1 MDPLEVLSLIGQGA
15 RIGTGLFSDIYSIW
29 DSNRRFEQDLAQT
42 QYSNQFAEKQFL
54 ETQKY
59 NAFNQ
64 YLAENGTQVRAKD
77 LAKAGLSKVLAAGST
92 PSYVTGSAG
101 GSVNNHSFG
110 QGLKINALMN
120 AIQMNKEF
128 QVKDQEIQL
137 LKEQKRSAELDNDYK
152 SFEIGYWKKLGIP
165 SNADM
170 WQRRG
175 LGLFDTLKAF
185 GDYMNSEASPNK
197 TRTQAIIE
205 SFDKFLHKYDLDR
218 YRPQQ
223 ERIRYTPTQTDY
235 IKNYSKDDRKYADQN
250 DKFTYRDKYRYV
262 QLRRGR
268 Y

>member
-1 MDPLEVLSLIGQGA
+1 MTPAEIFGFIGDGL
-15 RIGTGLFSDIYSIW
+15 RIGTGLASDIYSIW
-29 DSNRRFEQDLAQT
+29 DSNRRFEQDVAQT
-42 QYSNQFAEKQFL
+42 QYANQFAEKQFA

-64 YLAENGTQVRAKD
+64 YLAENGTQVRAQD
-77 LAKAGLSKVLAAGST
+77 LAKAGLSKVLAAGSA
-92 PSYVTGSAG
+92 PSYVTGAAA

-128 QVKDQEIQL
+128 QVKDQEIKL
-137 LKEQKRSAELDNDYK
+137 LKEQQRSASLDNDYK
-152 SFEIGYWKKLGIP
+152 KFENDYWKKLGIP

-175 LGLFDTLKAF
+175 LGLFETLKDF

-197 TRTQAIIE
+197 TRTQFLLE
-205 SFDKFLHKYDLDR
+205 GFDKILHQHDLDR
-218 YRPQQ
+218 YRPQE
-223 ERIRYTPTQTDY
+223 ERIRYTPTNNDY
-235 IKNYSKDDRKYADQN
+235 IKNYPKENKKYADQN
-250 DKFTYRDKYRYV
+250 NTFTYRDKYRYV
-262 QLRRGR
+262 QMRRGR